1 MTQSPANPTATA
13 SSPVLEIQELSIR
26 FPLNDKGATQWATAV
41 DQLNLTLYPG
51 QILGL
56 VGESGCGKSLTSLA
70 ILKLVPKP
78 GVFEAKTLNFQGKDL
93 LTLNEQAMQQI
104 RGAKIA
110 MIPQDPL
117 TSLNPVYTIG
127 EQLCEVLTHHQH
139 LSRSA
144 AEKKAIALLDQVKLP
159 NAAERL
165 KDYPHQFSGGMRQ
178 RVMIAMALSCAPDL
192 LIADE
197 PTTALDVTVQ
207 AQILDL
213 LREIQQEEKRAIL
226 LITHDLGV
234 VAELCNEVAVMYAG
248 RIVEKAPVDS
258 IFHAAKHPYTQGL
271 LNSLPT
277 LHKKRLDPIEG
288 QPPTLINLPLGCAF
302 EPRCKHRMAHCK
314 TNLPSWTS
322 VSESHQAACFLLDS
336 PSPELANP
344 AAV

>member
-1 MTQSPANPTATA
+1 MTQSLDNPTTATGTPVLE
-13 SSPVLEIQELSIR
+13 PVLEIKDLSIR
-26 FPLNDKGATQWATAV
+26 FPLNDHQWATAV
-41 DQLNLTLYPG
+41 NQLNLTLYPG

-93 LTLNEQAMQQI
+93 LSLHEQDMQHI

-127 EQLCEVLTHHQH
+127 EQLCEVLMHHQH
-139 LSRSA
+139 LGRSE
-144 AEKKAIALLDQVKLP
+144 AEKKAIGLLNQVKLP
-159 NAAERL
+159 NASERL

-178 RVMIAMALSCAPDL
+178 RVMIAMALSCKPDL

-213 LREIQQEEKRAIL
+213 LKEIQQEEKRAVL

-234 VAELCNEVAVMYAG
+234 VAELCDEVAVMYAG
-248 RIVEKAPVDS
+248 RIIEKAPVDG
-258 IFHAAKHPYTQGL
+258 IFHNPKHPYTQGL

-277 LHKKRLDPIEG
+277 LGKSRLNPIEG
-288 QPPTLINLPLGCAF
+288 QPPTLINLPHGCAF
-302 EPRCKHRMAHCK
+302 EPRCQHRMDHCK
-314 TNLPSWTS
+314 ARFPDWTS
-322 VSESHQAACFLLDS
+322 VSASHQAACFLLD
-336 PSPELANP
+336 
-344 AAV
+344 